1 MCRIFANACRFF
13 FLRTLA
19 NFFFVFPVVEE
30 SALKVE
36 FQKRLFVFPVGP
48 AWRFNLELFRVL
60 VCFCEAIWFR
70 VKVQSWDFLYF
81 GLFLWGL
88 LTPNEGSVWVVL
100 CWMAPSFP
108 PKRARISANF
118 WLILEASLPEFF
130 PFTKMDPQKKIFR
143 CAARDLGGA
152 LRAQRARGARAAREA
167 RYITL
172 YLVWPCLNCFPE
184 DSTFLRVF
192 AHSTRASGGVIF
204 NKKFATFQ
212 VSKTIN
218 KMGVFLH
225 STRSSEGVLF

>member
-1 MCRIFANACRFF
+1 MKVHSWA
-13 FLRTLA
+13 FLH
-19 NFFFVFPVVEE
+19 
-30 SALKVE
+30 
-36 FQKRLFVFPVGP
+36 
-48 AWRFNLELFRVL
+48 
-60 VCFCEAIWFR
+60 I
-70 VKVQSWDFLYF
+70 
-81 GLFLWGL
+81 GLIKLLWGL
-88 LTPNEGSVWVVL
+88 LTLSGGAVWVVL

-108 PKRARISANF
+108 PNVRESVQIFDLSWKRLPLNF
-118 WLILEASLPEFF
+118 FLLWKWTL
-130 PFTKMDPQKKIFR
+130 KKKFS
-143 CAARDLGGA
+143 AARPGIWGPRTGA
-152 LRAQRARGARAAREA
+152 RERARGARAAREA
-167 RYITL
+167 RYISL